1 MRLPRFARNDKRC
14 FYSQTKKMTAGMH
27 KYLVIFEKA
36 GDIYSAYSPDIP
48 GCIATGAT
56 RDEVE
61 KNIREAISFH
71 IAGLVKDRL
80 PIPEPASFTEYI
92 EV

>member
-1 MRLPRFARNDKRC
+1 M
-14 FYSQTKKMTAGMH
+14 TKEYLHSRIKEMMSDMH

-36 GDIYSAYSPDIP
+36 NDNYSAYSPDLP
-48 GCIATGAT
+48 GCIATGKT

-61 KNIREAISFH
+61 KNIRQAISFH
-71 IAGLVKDRL
+71 IEGLVEDRL
-80 PIPEPASFTEYI
+80 PPPEPASFTEYI